1 MDAIL
6 TQPDEIKRQLK
17 RLDEDSA
24 RAIRA
29 VLTAQAAGT
38 PPAQADLDRLAA
50 LEAKAAELRARLAG
64 A

>member
-6 TQPDEIKRQLK
+6 TQSDEIKRQLK
-17 RLDEDSA
+17 RFDEDSA

-38 PPAQADLDRLAA
+38 PPAQADLDRLTA
-50 LEAKAAELRARLAG
+50 LEAKARVLRGLLSA
-64 A
+64 